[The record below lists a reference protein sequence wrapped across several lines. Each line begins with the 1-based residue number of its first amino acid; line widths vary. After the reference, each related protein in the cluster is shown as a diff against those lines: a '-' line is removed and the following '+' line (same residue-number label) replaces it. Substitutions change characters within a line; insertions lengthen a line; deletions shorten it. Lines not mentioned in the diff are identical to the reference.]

1 MNAPAEAGAACC
13 SGWCDGTAAV
23 HCLYDN
29 LPEELDV
36 AADDGGGC
44 AGAAIAS
51 SKKLRLHG
59 E

>member
-1 MNAPAEAGAACC
+1 VRCFCRNALDAG
-13 SGWCDGTAAV
+13 
-23 HCLYDN
+23 
-29 LPEELDV
+29 V
-36 AADDGGGC
+36 AADDGGDC